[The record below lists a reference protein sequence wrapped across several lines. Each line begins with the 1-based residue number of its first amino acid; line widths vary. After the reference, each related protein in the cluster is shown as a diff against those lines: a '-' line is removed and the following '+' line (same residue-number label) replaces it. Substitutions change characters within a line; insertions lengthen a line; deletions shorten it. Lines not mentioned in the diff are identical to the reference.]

1 MIRVFGSIALWALAA
16 HAGLAGLAGLQ
27 VEPAFA
33 GAAGLED
40 DYVSTVEAER
50 HEADEKFRSD
60 IWSPLAVV
68 AMERLGETPVVL
80 GSGPDANLVLEGSG
94 VAARHAEVVPES
106 ADGSLGYRL
115 RALDGALYTESD
127 PESPIDELWLE
138 EDGARVR
145 VGRYIIY
152 YDVLATLGP
161 ILRVLDFETPAYQKF
176 DGLDYFPVDRAY
188 RVEAHVE
195 RYPEPVETEIIDT
208 MGFASRGWLYG
219 EASFQLLGEALRL
232 KLVLFTEKPG
242 PDARFYVMFT
252 DETNGKETYG
262 ACRYILPTFT
272 DSDTIVLDFNRAV
285 NPSCAY
291 SPGFACPLPPRG
303 NHIPFEVRAGVK
315 DYPHGPGH

>member
-1 MIRVFGSIALWALAA
+1 MMRNLDSVSVWALATC
-16 HAGLAGLAGLQ
+16 AGFLMQ
-27 VEPAFA
+27 PAFA
-33 GAAGLED
+33 DAAGVED
-40 DYVSTVEAER
+40 GYVSTVKTER
-50 HEADEKFRSD
+50 LEADERFRSD
-60 IWSPLAVV
+60 VWSPLAVV
-68 AMERLGETPVVL
+68 AMERLGEEPVVL
-80 GSGPDANLVLEGSG
+80 GSDPDADLLLPGSD

-106 ADGSLGYRL
+106 FEGALRYRI
-115 RALDGALYTESD
+115 RALDGPLYTESE
-127 PESPIDELWLE
+127 PQAPIDELWLK

-152 YDVLATLGP
+152 YDVLVTLGP
-161 ILRVLDFETPAYQKF
+161 ILRVLDFSTPAYQEF
-176 DGLDYFPVDRAY
+176 DGLEYFPVDPAY
-188 RVEAHVE
+188 RIEAHVE
-195 RYPEPVETEIIDT
+195 RYPEPVETQIIDT

-219 EASFQLLGEALRL
+219 EASLELLGEALRL

-242 PDARFYVMFT
+242 PDTRFYVMFT

-272 DSDTIVLDFNRAV
+272 DSDAVVLDFNRAV